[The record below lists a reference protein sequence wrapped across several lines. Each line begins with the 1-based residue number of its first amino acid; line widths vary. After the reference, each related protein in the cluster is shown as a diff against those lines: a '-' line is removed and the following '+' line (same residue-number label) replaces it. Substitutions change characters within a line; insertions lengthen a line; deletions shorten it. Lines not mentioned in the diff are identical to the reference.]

1 MASLHRA
8 CDTRQGHY
16 IVLVNAG
23 EAPCDPMGRGALA
36 VHPPLPSTGLS
47 IWWRTSGRRQL
58 RRSTHGEAGSCGRN
72 GGERAGRQRVA
83 ASTLG
88 KIPGGAGLAVGAAS
102 SRRQHGLEQVT
113 RRTKCRRGVGQAA
126 RRATLPARR
135 GGFSSGRLS
144 KWLRRSRLAL
154 YFIRYTR
161 PHDEDTQIRKY
172 TAKYM

>member
-1 MASLHRA
+1 MRRYATPVFRLASLHRA

-102 SRRQHGLEQVT
+102 SRRQRGLEQVT

-126 RRATLPARR
+126 QATAELDEAVSVRGAALVPDVGDARTHGER
-135 GGFSSGRLS
+135 FTL
-144 KWLRRSRLAL
+144 L
-154 YFIRYTR
+154 
-161 PHDEDTQIRKY
+161 D
-172 TAKYM
+172 